1 MRKSIVTFIF
11 MLIVSSVFSQQ
22 KTPKLIVGI
31 VVDQM
36 RDEYLDR
43 FYNDFGDTGF
53 KRLMKDGYRM
63 KNFHFNYMPTYTAPG
78 HASIYTGTT
87 PRYHGIVGNGYYL
100 RQEHRGVYCTD
111 DDSVSL
117 LGNGDPKYGKM
128 SPSRLKSTT
137 VTDELKMSSNFRSK
151 VIGISIK
158 DRSSILPAGHFADW
172 AFWMNK
178 DGEFISSTFYGDKLP
193 EWVENFNSEKYYEKY
208 LKKNWSLLK
217 DIKEYDES
225 LPDSNPYEGKL
236 NYKLEPVFPYNL
248 YDEYK
253 KNGASIIKVTPW
265 GNSILVDLAEEAIEN
280 ENLGKDEF
288 TDFLALS
295 FSSTDYIGH
304 AMGPRSIELQDM
316 YLRLDILLGEFLE
329 YLDKNIGKGNYMVFL
344 TADHACGEN
353 PNFLKD
359 NKFNVTNLDRKE
371 IKKQITEI
379 SKQLYGVNLLESYNN
394 QNLYFDLKKI
404 DSLGLSRVGV
414 YRKFQEKLEE
424 WKFVKRAYVESELL
438 GSSVDFLHNEVA
450 NGYDV
455 KQNGQIVL
463 LFEPGYMEY
472 WSTGTSHGTPYGYD
486 THVPGLFYGW
496 NIPSGI
502 NYDKHYITEIAP
514 TVSQLLHIT
523 LPNSSKN
530 EVITEL
536 LHKGARQ

>member
-1 MRKSIVTFIF
+1 MRKSIVIF
-11 MLIVSSVFSQQ
+11 MFLLLVGSLFSQQ
-22 KTPKLIVGI
+22 RSPKLIVGI

-53 KRLMKDGYRM
+53 KRLMRDGYRM

-100 RQEHRGVYCTD
+100 RQEHKGIYCTD
-111 DDSVSL
+111 DDSVNL

-128 SPSRLKSTT
+128 SPVRLKSTT

-178 DGEFISSTFYGDKLP
+178 DDEFISSTFYGDKLP
-193 EWVENFNSEKYYEKY
+193 KWVKLFNDKKYYEKY
-208 LKKNWSLLK
+208 LKRNWSLLK

-225 LPDSNPYEGKL
+225 LPDRNPYEGKL
-236 NYKLEPVFPYNL
+236 NYQLEPVFPYNL

-329 YLDKNIGKGNYMVFL
+329 YLDKNIGKGNYLVFL

-353 PNFLKD
+353 PNFLRD
-359 NKFNVTNLDRKE
+359 NKLNVTNLDRKE
-371 IKKQITEI
+371 IKKDIIQVSEE
-379 SKQLYGVNLLESYNN
+379 LYGLNLLETYNN
-394 QNLYFDLKKI
+394 QNLYFDSKKI
-404 DSLGLSRVGV
+404 DSLGLNRGEV

-424 WKFVKRAYVESELL
+424 WRFVKRAYVESELM

-472 WSTGTSHGTPYGYD
+472 WKTGTSHGTPYGYD

-496 NIPSGI
+496 NIPKGI

-514 TVSQLLHIT
+514 TISQLLHIT

-530 EVITEL
+530 KVIREL
-536 LHKGARQ
+536 LK